1 MERVI
6 NYVGGTVEINI
17 KNFGIYSLGRDS
29 ATGKTYLSNILKSEE
44 DVYVLTYD
52 SENKILEGLR
62 EFIESNIPILYFDRF
77 DLSLTENIAKVI
89 SLIKDRY
96 IILDFKN
103 YNYSKLL
110 NVSMLSFIRDN
121 GRFIL
126 HA

>member
-17 KNFGIYSLGRDS
+17 RNFGVYSLGCDS

-52 SENKILEGLR
+52 SENRILEGLR

-77 DLSLTENIAKVI
+77 DLSITENIAKVI

-103 YNYSKLL
+103 DDYSKLL
-110 NVSMLSFIRDN
+110 DADMLSFIHDN

-126 HA
+126 NA

>member
-29 ATGKTYLSNILKSEE
+29 ATGKTYLSSILKSEE
-44 DVYVLTYD
+44 DIYVLTYD

-62 EFIESNIPILYFDRF
+62 EFIKSDMPILYFDRF
-77 DLSLTENIAKVI
+77 DLSITENIAKVI

-103 YNYSKLL
+103 DNYSKLL
-110 NVSMLSFIRDN
+110 DASMLSFIHDS

-126 HA
+126 YA